1 MGPILYSLP
10 GASQLHTCRGWGC
23 SLGKHHPETMAEWH
37 RRGTW
42 AVLGVHGAPGTPT
55 GSRPSLCYIHSE
67 RLAPQAQAP
76 HRNPGHHILPEE
88 EAVPMGGLSMLH
100 GGVMTGR
107 GVTVTGPVCPVLPRH
122 AGGHALGTPEVFSDQ
137 AEHSDLD
144 LGELWEG
151 SNGAASQEGRWGS

>member
-1 MGPILYSLP
+1 
-10 GASQLHTCRGWGC
+10 
-23 SLGKHHPETMAEWH
+23 
-37 RRGTW
+37 
-42 AVLGVHGAPGTPT
+42 
-55 GSRPSLCYIHSE
+55 
-67 RLAPQAQAP
+67 
-76 HRNPGHHILPEE
+76 
-88 EAVPMGGLSMLH
+88 MLH

-137 AEHSDLD
+137 AEHLDLD